1 MESAIKKNAESDD
14 RELEKIEEFK
24 KGYLP
29 IIEKQLSMARAAQQL
44 LASGMAT
51 QQERAKMTSAMA
63 EIDKALID
71 IQNVC
76 RQTLIDITP
85 TTLEKEAGRDYH
97 SVFTEEIN
105 DHRLSYISFL
115 KSYIHLKRFALE
127 TSEMWRRIQ
136 TKFMGTGLPQESDI
150 YRQFLS
156 YRVAPGIQICEMV
169 QTFCIR
175 MEKILSIKKDPLKTK
190 TLNGIAVYSPEIPY
204 QLSTVFMKDL
214 SSLHATPA
222 MESSEDTSEFDV
234 AEERKEKKARK
245 TPDGGHML
253 NSAGDQPWND
263 TPDYYFSYDP
273 RILEQERQNYQ
284 DVIYVDTHMGADQQ
298 FLRGEVIRKFSG
310 MGDKPTVEEI
320 EKSYEAFLNSYFNL
334 VADISALNMN
344 IPGEKKKLFLFHLG
358 PQAFYMLTRRFLQEA
373 GTGTF
378 HLRSGKSKIIK
389 KYIPVELLKSIII
402 AWWRSN
408 VLADPSPEIN
418 DYAQYRNIIR
428 SVQNAYVKLS
438 EKASQEFD
446 KLPESVRNSKSR
458 QDIFREHISEWMGGT
473 NLILFRRFLQKKVG

>member
-175 MEKILSIKKDPLKTK
+175 ME
-190 TLNGIAVYSPEIPY
+190 
-204 QLSTVFMKDL
+204 
-214 SSLHATPA
+214 
-222 MESSEDTSEFDV
+222 
-234 AEERKEKKARK
+234 
-245 TPDGGHML
+245 
-253 NSAGDQPWND
+253 
-263 TPDYYFSYDP
+263 
-273 RILEQERQNYQ
+273 
-284 DVIYVDTHMGADQQ
+284 
-298 FLRGEVIRKFSG
+298 
-310 MGDKPTVEEI
+310 
-320 EKSYEAFLNSYFNL
+320 
-334 VADISALNMN
+334 
-344 IPGEKKKLFLFHLG
+344 
-358 PQAFYMLTRRFLQEA
+358 
-373 GTGTF
+373 
-378 HLRSGKSKIIK
+378 
-389 KYIPVELLKSIII
+389 
-402 AWWRSN
+402 
-408 VLADPSPEIN
+408 
-418 DYAQYRNIIR
+418 
-428 SVQNAYVKLS
+428 
-438 EKASQEFD
+438 
-446 KLPESVRNSKSR
+446 
-458 QDIFREHISEWMGGT
+458 
-473 NLILFRRFLQKKVG
+473 